1 MTSQGMH
8 ETPGRSPNTQS
19 GNANVL
25 LLATTS
31 LQRRSSQG
39 LRGGRGLGPSLV
51 PPDPDSA
58 HPRRRALTPHH
69 ARTDLPQHH
78 AGKSPLALKPALG
91 NWPTRSPGFQISRGG
106 DHNRRLPASRPG
118 GGRHLARTPGRLAA
132 PRIVGLGDPSARRSA
147 RPLGTTQR
155 GGTAPPRDQLFV
167 FFKLRCLH
175 TILINKEKDPPPDEQ
190 SGLKT
195 LI

>member
-1 MTSQGMH
+1 MIIGWSFIAQRVPCWSATHQVPVPNQVWPQALGTNSWHPRLSTPSQNPLHPCPLTLWGH
-8 ETPGRSPNTQS
+8 D
-19 GNANVL
+19 
-25 LLATTS
+25 
-31 LQRRSSQG
+31 
-39 LRGGRGLGPSLV
+39 
-51 PPDPDSA
+51 PDPWSRVLPLSA
-58 HPRRRALTPHH
+58 GHSISQNH
-69 ARTDLPQHH
+69 AHTANL
-78 AGKSPLALKPALG
+78 
-91 NWPTRSPGFQISRGG
+91 
-106 DHNRRLPASRPG
+106 RLVCLFVCLFIG

-155 GGTAPPRDQLFV
+155 GGTTPPRDQLFV